1 MRSSIRIPSP
11 PRTSTHCFRPLC
23 THPPACLF
31 EHHITMGGRSTTTC
45 VSRRNSQPRILLCS
59 NNNKQ
64 ARHGSPPRFDQVS
77 YIMYE
82 RVCVRAG
89 YRHAGGRGRIP
100 VRRPA
105 AGVRVTAFFFFLHSL
120 TTPPNGYLGGG
131 LESVEGRRFVRAPAG
146 VELSAAV
153 VGSVKPSDGAA
164 AAVATVVHSPW
175 RISSSTSSN
184 REGCFHKQLP
194 FQHSDRLLSTR
205 LQTAVVCCSDELRE
219 DTSSSVVNGVVVFSP
234 PAARFRFLVSRL
246 AKCCAFV
253 RDH

>member
-1 MRSSIRIPSP
+1 MRSSIRILSP

-23 THPPACLF
+23 THPPTRLF
-31 EHHITMGGRSTTTC
+31 VRTSYHHGRSLHDDLCVAAEFPTHGSFCVRTTT
-45 VSRRNSQPRILLCS
+45 SRHDRA
-59 NNNKQ
+59 
-64 ARHGSPPRFDQVS
+64 ARHGSVKYPTS
-77 YIMYE
+77 CMSA
-82 RVCVRAG
+82 CAC
-89 YRHAGGRGRIP
+89 ARGTGTP
-100 VRRPA
+100 SARRPA

-120 TTPPNGYLGGG
+120 THSRPPPNGYLGGG

-164 AAVATVVHSPW
+164 AAAATVVHSPW

-219 DTSSSVVNGVVVFSP
+219 DTSSSVVNGVVVSSP